1 MRNESY
7 TFKSVDLNAN
17 RTELHDLLKLTGCE
31 VSINSVEPNSQS
43 PFFHYHKQNEE
54 VYVVLEGSGF
64 VYADGETIKVEKGSV
79 FRMAPSV
86 KRCIKAKENGMRYLC
101 IQCKEN
107 SLTQFTFGDGAI
119 DKTIEWKI

>member
-1 MRNESY
+1 MSNGSY
-7 TFKSVDLNAN
+7 TFKSVDLNAD

-31 VSINSVEPNSQS
+31 VSINNVAPNTQT

-54 VYVVLEGSGF
+54 VYIVLEGSGF

-86 KRCIKAKENGMRYLC
+86 RRCIKSEENGLSYLC

-107 SLTQFTFGDGAI
+107 SLVQFTFEDGSI
-119 DKTIEWKI
+119 DKSIEWKN

>member
-1 MRNESY
+1 MRNESC
-7 TFKSVDLNAN
+7 TFKSLDLNAD

-31 VSINSVEPNSQS
+31 VSINNMAPNTQV
-43 PFFHYHKQNEE
+43 PFFHYHKENEE
-54 VYVVLEGSGF
+54 VYIVLEGSGF

-86 KRCIKAKENGMRYLC
+86 KRCIKAEENGIRFLC

-107 SLTQFTFGDGAI
+107 SLAQFTFGDGAI

>member
-1 MRNESY
+1 MSNEFF

-31 VSINSVEPNSQS
+31 VSINNVAPNTQT

-54 VYVVLEGSGF
+54 VYIVLEGSGF
-64 VYADGETIKVEKGSV
+64 VYADGETIKVGKGSV

-86 KRCIKAKENGMRYLC
+86 KRCIKSEENGLSYLC

-107 SLTQFTFGDGAI
+107 SLVQFTFEDGAI
-119 DKTIEWKI
+119 DKSIEWKN